1 MIEFPVPITY
11 GNPRGCPTQLDMYG
25 VVVLDGK
32 DEALTLSRQAMCGGL
47 LWDTDSNGQLRQCTC
62 SS

>member
-11 GNPRGCPTQLDMYG
+11 GYLGGCPTQLDMYG
-25 VVVLDGK
+25 VVLDGK

-47 LWDTDSNGQLRQCTC
+47 LWDTEE
-62 SS
+62 